1 MLTTV
6 FAAGQA
12 AEEAVV
18 ELPLPTWLFGVIA
31 LAVLAAL
38 LALTWAFRS
47 TGKRH

>member
-6 FAAGQA
+6 LAVEQA
-12 AEEAVV
+12 AESATV
-18 ELPLPTWLFGVIA
+18 ELPMPAWLFGVAA
-31 LAVLAAL
+31 LAVLAGL

>member
-12 AEEAVV
+12 AEEATV
-18 ELPLPTWLFGVIA
+18 ELPIPAWLFGVIT
-31 LAVLAAL
+31 LAVLFGL

-47 TGKRH
+47 TGQRH